1 METIGFI
8 GAYDKTDLIIYVAKI
23 LQILEKRVM
32 VVDTTITQKMRYIVP
47 AVNPTTTYITEFE
60 KIDFAV
66 GFKNID
72 EIKQYLKLE
81 KTEELPYD
89 YILIDVDRRKYL
101 KTFEIEKANKNYFVT
116 AFDNFSLKRGITVLE
131 AIEFPIMIT
140 KILFSH
146 DLRKEDDERL
156 EFLSMECNIKW
167 NDYVIY
173 FNRSYSDVQAI
184 EYNQSME
191 QITFKSLSN
200 EYKEGIMYL
209 VLDIFSEANKS
220 IIKKAMKN

>member
-23 LQILEKRVM
+23 LQSLEKRVM
-32 VVDTTITQKMRYIVP
+32 VVDTTITQKTRYVVP
-47 AVNPTTTYITEFE
+47 VVNPTITYITDFE

-66 GFKNID
+66 GFKNIE

-89 YILIDVDRRKYL
+89 YILIDVDRKKYL

-146 DLRKEDDERL
+146 NLRKEDDERL

-173 FNRSYSDVQAI
+173 FDRSYSDVQAI

>member
-23 LQILEKRVM
+23 LQSLEKRVM
-32 VVDTTITQKMRYIVP
+32 VVDTTITQKTRYVVP
-47 AVNPTTTYITEFE
+47 VVNPTITYITDFE

-66 GFKNID
+66 GFKNIE

-101 KTFEIEKANKNYFVT
+101 KTFDIEKANKNYFVT

-131 AIEFPIMIT
+131 AIEFPITVT

-156 EFLSMECNIKW
+156 NFLSMECNIKW

-173 FNRSYSDVQAI
+173 FDRSYSDVQAI

>member
-23 LQILEKRVM
+23 LQSLEKRVM
-32 VVDTTITQKMRYIVP
+32 VVDTTITQKTRYVVP
-47 AVNPTTTYITEFE
+47 VVNPTITYITDFE

-66 GFKNID
+66 GFKNIE

-89 YILIDVDRRKYL
+89 YILIDVDRKKYL

-146 DLRKEDDERL
+146 NLKKEDDERL

-173 FNRSYSDVQAI
+173 FDRSYSDVQAI

>member
-23 LQILEKRVM
+23 LQSLEKRVM
-32 VVDTTITQKMRYIVP
+32 VVDTAITQKTRYVVP
-47 AVNPTTTYITEFE
+47 AINPTITYITEFE

-66 GFKNID
+66 GFKNLE
-72 EIKQYLKLE
+72 EIKQYLKLD

-89 YILIDVDRRKYL
+89 YILIDIDRRKYL
-101 KTFEIEKANKNYFVT
+101 KTFDIEKANKNYFVT

-131 AIEFPIMIT
+131 AIEFPITVT

-156 EFLSMECNIKW
+156 NFLSMECNIKW

-173 FNRSYSDVQAI
+173 FDRSYSDVQAI

>member
-23 LQILEKRVM
+23 LQSLEKRVM
-32 VVDTTITQKMRYIVP
+32 VVDTTITKKTRYVVP
-47 AVNPTTTYITEFE
+47 VVNPTITYITDFE

-66 GFKNID
+66 GFKNIE

-89 YILIDVDRRKYL
+89 YILIDVDRKKYL

-146 DLRKEDDERL
+146 NLRKEDDERL

-173 FNRSYSDVQAI
+173 FDRSYSDVQAI

-200 EYKEGIMYL
+200 EYKEGLMYL
-209 VLDIFSEANKS
+209 VLDIYSEANKS
-220 IIKKAMKN
+220 IIKKAMKG

>member
-23 LQILEKRVM
+23 LQSLEKRVM
-32 VVDTTITQKMRYIVP
+32 VVDTTITQKTRYVVP
-47 AVNPTTTYITEFE
+47 AINPTIIYITEFE

-66 GFKNID
+66 GFKNLE

-101 KTFEIEKANKNYFVT
+101 KTFDIEKANKNYFVT

-131 AIEFPIMIT
+131 AIEFPITVT

-156 EFLSMECNIKW
+156 NFLSMECNIKW

-173 FNRSYSDVQAI
+173 FDRSYSDVQAI